1 MLKRFEVENYKNFK
15 DKITVDFAKVGG
27 YQFSMECITDNLI
40 GKMLIYG
47 RNATGKTNL
56 GRAIMDIRENL
67 GLQIVNRTERNC
79 SNADSESNRTKYSYV
94 FQFDGEALRYEYIK
108 EVPKELCYE
117 ELWIDNQQIFLC
129 DFMHTHFEFDNL
141 HLIGA
146 DTINI
151 DRYMESFNRD
161 EETIDSEE
169 SSMYRVPFL
178 RWLIGNGVYR
188 EDSIMIKLMDYVS
201 NMMFITVG
209 SNFFRPRIVYDNF
222 FEYLEKDNELR
233 NFEIFLNE
241 MGVQCQ
247 LELLKLPD
255 GQRQVYFKHN
265 TLVPF
270 FENASS
276 GTIALTNIYRRL
288 IVGKKKASFIYIDEF
303 DAFYHYE
310 MADNLVKYFKNNY
323 PQSQIVMTSHNTNLM
338 TNQLM
343 RPDCLMI
350 LSRDGRL
357 TALCDATTRELREG
371 HNLEKMYIS
380 GEFVQYE

>member
-1 MLKRFEVENYKNFK
+1 
-15 DKITVDFAKVGG
+15 
-27 YQFSMECITDNLI
+27 
-40 GKMLIYG
+40 
-47 RNATGKTNL
+47 
-56 GRAIMDIRENL
+56 
-67 GLQIVNRTERNC
+67 
-79 SNADSESNRTKYSYV
+79 
-94 FQFDGEALRYEYIK
+94 
-108 EVPKELCYE
+108 
-117 ELWIDNQQIFLC
+117 
-129 DFMHTHFEFDNL
+129 
-141 HLIGA
+141 
-146 DTINI
+146 
-151 DRYMESFNRD
+151 
-161 EETIDSEE
+161 
-169 SSMYRVPFL
+169 
-178 RWLIGNGVYR
+178 
-188 EDSIMIKLMDYVS
+188 MIKLMDYIS

-209 SNFFRPRIVYDNF
+209 SNFFRPKIVYDNF

-288 IVGKKKASFIYIDEF
+288 IVGKRKASFIYIDEF